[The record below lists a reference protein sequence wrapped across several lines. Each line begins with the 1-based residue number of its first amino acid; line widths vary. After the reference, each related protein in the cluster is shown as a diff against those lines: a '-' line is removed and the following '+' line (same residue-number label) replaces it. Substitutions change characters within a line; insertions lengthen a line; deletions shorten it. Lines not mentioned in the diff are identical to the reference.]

1 MTLTAKFFST
11 FLITICVPFFAI
23 SQATLRISQPS
34 RDQNNVNTSRQ
45 FIAGRTC
52 TGCTVRI
59 NNDTIHVYNTG
70 TFAAKYELTT
80 GRNSF
85 SVTATTPNG
94 ETYTKNITYYYNQPP
109 APVATTVFR
118 IDYMEISPSGN
129 VQLSEGDTL
138 RIKMKGYPG
147 QSASWFNDVPLK
159 EMPVSQTGGVP
170 GFYSGSY
177 IIQPRDSLLNG
188 KIMVRLRKQS
198 GETAILGSTYRYSM
212 MHNEIPF
219 TGRTIDNMT
228 YLTASPHGDRLGPD
242 KIGYLDKDVLLHI
255 VGRQGDYY
263 KVRLSSRTTAFIPEP
278 LVDTDIPQEELP
290 VSIADDAKI
299 WGDEKYDYV
308 SVALSDKMPYTSTQL
323 VSSKKIIID
332 IHGAYAEKGLN
343 SLLQNTKEITSVAW
357 GQPSPDVC
365 RMVISLQH
373 APWGYQVYYDNNRI
387 TVKVKRVPQN
397 LSLKNMVIG
406 LDPGH
411 GGSNPGATG
420 LTGAVEKNMTLVL
433 SLQLKALL
441 EKEGATVIMSRTTE
455 KFVANEDRLSFFRR
469 ADPDLLLSIHLNAS
483 GNPVDVYGTATY
495 YKQPFCEPLNAAIHE
510 RLLQT
515 GLYDFG
521 NNSGFNFI
529 LNNPTEFPDA
539 LVETLFLSNPGD
551 EEKVLD
557 PAFQRELVTG
567 IVEGVRDYLREAVKT
582 R

>member
-1 MTLTAKFFST
+1 MTPLAKLFST
-11 FLITICVPFFAI
+11 FFVAICIPFLAS

-34 RDQNNVNTSRQ
+34 REQNNVNTSRQ

-52 TGCTVRI
+52 VGCTVKI
-59 NNDTIHVYNTG
+59 NNDTVHVYNTG
-70 TFAAKYELTT
+70 TFAVKYELTT
-80 GRNSF
+80 GRNTY

-94 ETYTKNITYYYNQPP
+94 ETSTKNITYYYNQPP
-109 APVATTVFR
+109 APSATSIFR

-129 VQLSEGDTL
+129 LQLSEGDTL

-170 GFYSGSY
+170 GYYTGMY
-177 IIQPRDSLLNG
+177 VIQPRDSLLNG

-198 GETAILGSTYRYSM
+198 GETAVLGSPYRYSVM
-212 MHNEIPF
+212 RNEIPF

-299 WGDEKYDYV
+299 WGDDKYDYV
-308 SVALSDKMPYTSTQL
+308 SVALSDKLPYTSTQL

-343 SLLQNTKEITSVAW
+343 TLLQNTKEITSVAW

-387 TVKVKRVPQN
+387 TVKVKRVPKN
-397 LSLKNMVIG
+397 LSLKNLVIG

-433 SLQLKALL
+433 SLQLKTLL

-483 GNPVDVYGTATY
+483 ANPVDVYGTATY
-495 YKQPFCEPLNAAIHE
+495 YKHPFCEPLNAAIHE

-521 NNSGFNFI
+521 NNSDFNFI

-557 PAFQRELVTG
+557 PTFQRELVTA
-567 IVEGVRDYLREAVKT
+567 IVEGVKDYLREAAGQ

>member
-1 MTLTAKFFST
+1 MLSAKFFSP
-11 FLITICVPFFAI
+11 FFIIICIPFFAS
-23 SQATLRISQPS
+23 SQATLRLSQPS
-34 RDQNNVNTSRQ
+34 RDQSNVSTAKQ

-52 TGCTVRI
+52 AGCTVKI
-59 NNDTIHVYNTG
+59 NSDTVHVYTTG
-70 TFAAKYELTT
+70 TFAAKYELSA
-80 GRNSF
+80 GRNAF
-85 SVTATTPNG
+85 TVTTTAPNG
-94 ETYTKNITYYYNQPP
+94 ETSTKNIVFYFSTPP
-109 APVATTVFR
+109 APSATSIFR

-129 VQLSEGDTL
+129 LQLMEGDTL

-147 QSASWFNDVPLK
+147 ESASWFNDVPLK
-159 EMPVSQTGGVP
+159 ELPTSQTGGVP
-170 GFYSGSY
+170 GIYSGSY
-177 IIQPRDSLLNG
+177 ILQAKDSLLNG
-188 KIMVRLRKQS
+188 KIIGRLRKRS

-212 MHNEIPF
+212 MRNEIPL

-263 KVRLSSRTTAFIPEP
+263 KVKLSSRTTAFIPEP
-278 LVDTDIPQEELP
+278 LVDTEIPQEQLP

-308 SVALSDKMPYTSTQL
+308 SVALSDKLPYTSTQL
-323 VSSKKIIID
+323 VSSKKIIVD

-343 SLLQNTKEITSVAW
+343 TVLQNTKEITSVGW
-357 GQPSPDVC
+357 GQPTPDVC

-373 APWGYQVYYDNNRI
+373 APWGYQVYYENNRI
-387 TVKVKRVPQN
+387 VVKVKRPPQTP
-397 LSLKNMVIG
+397 SLRNMVIG
-406 LDPGH
+406 LDAGH

-420 LTGAVEKNMTLVL
+420 LTGAVEKNLTLVL

-441 EKEGATVIMSRTTE
+441 EREGATVIMTRTTE
-455 KFVANEDRLSFFRR
+455 KFVANEDRLSLFRR
-469 ADPDLLLSIHLNAS
+469 TNPDLLLSIHLNSSA
-483 GNPVDVYGTATY
+483 NPVDAYGTATY

-521 NNSGFNFI
+521 NNAGFNFI

-551 EEKVLD
+551 EEKILD
-557 PAFQRELVTG
+557 PAFQRQVVTA
-567 IVEGVRDYLREAVKT
+567 IVEGMKDYLKEAVKS

>member
-1 MTLTAKFFST
+1 
-11 FLITICVPFFAI
+11 
-23 SQATLRISQPS
+23 
-34 RDQNNVNTSRQ
+34 
-45 FIAGRTC
+45 
-52 TGCTVRI
+52 
-59 NNDTIHVYNTG
+59 
-70 TFAAKYELTT
+70 
-80 GRNSF
+80 
-85 SVTATTPNG
+85 
-94 ETYTKNITYYYNQPP
+94 
-109 APVATTVFR
+109 
-118 IDYMEISPSGN
+118 
-129 VQLSEGDTL
+129 
-138 RIKMKGYPG
+138 MKGYPG
-147 QSASWFNDVPLK
+147 QSASWFNDVPLR

-170 GFYSGSY
+170 GYYSGMY
-177 IIQPRDSLLNG
+177 VIQPRDSLLNG

-198 GETAILGSTYRYSM
+198 GETAILGSPYHYSV

-290 VSIADDAKI
+290 ISIADDAKI

-308 SVALSDKMPYTSTQL
+308 SVALSDKLPYTSTQL
-323 VSSKKIIID
+323 VSSRKIIID
-332 IHGAYAEKGLN
+332 IHGAYAEKGL
-343 SLLQNTKEITSVAW
+343 STLLQNTKEITSVAW

-397 LSLKNMVIG
+397 LSLKNLVIG

-433 SLQLKALL
+433 SLQLKTLL

-469 ADPDLLLSIHLNAS
+469 TNPDLLLSIHLNAS

-521 NNSGFNFI
+521 NNPDFNFI

-557 PAFQRELVTG
+557 PAFQREIVTA
-567 IVEGVRDYLREAVKT
+567 IVEGVKDYLRDAG
-582 R
+582 RQR

>member
-567 IVEGVRDYLREAVKT
+567 IVEGVKDYLREAVKT

>member
-59 NNDTIHVYNTG
+59 NNDTVHVYNTG

-109 APVATTVFR
+109 APAATTVFR

-198 GETAILGSTYRYSM
+198 GETAILGSTYRYSV

-263 KVRLSSRTTAFIPEP
+263 KVKLSSRTTAFIPEP

-551 EEKVLD
+551 EEKVLN

-567 IVEGVRDYLREAVKT
+567 IVEGVKDYLREAVKT

>member
-1 MTLTAKFFST
+1 MTLSAKFFST
-11 FLITICVPFFAI
+11 FLITIAIPFLAS

-34 RDQNNVNTSRQ
+34 RDQNNVNTPRQ

-52 TGCTVRI
+52 VGCTVKI
-59 NNDTIHVYNTG
+59 NNDTVHVYTTG

-109 APVATTVFR
+109 APAATSIFR
-118 IDYMEISPSGN
+118 IDFMEISPSGN
-129 VQLSEGDTL
+129 LQLSEGDTL

-170 GFYSGSY
+170 GYYSGSY

-198 GETAILGSTYRYSM
+198 GETAILGSTYRYSV

-228 YLTASPHGDRLGPD
+228 YLTASPNGDRLGPD

-278 LVDTDIPQEELP
+278 LLDTEIPQEELP

-308 SVALSDKMPYTSTQL
+308 SVALSDKLPYTSTQL

-397 LSLKNMVIG
+397 LSLKNLVIG

-411 GGSNPGATG
+411 GGGNPGATG

-441 EKEGATVIMSRTTE
+441 EREGATVIMSRTTE

-469 ADPDLLLSIHLNAS
+469 ANPDLLLSIHLNAS

-567 IVEGVRDYLREAVKT
+567 IVEGVKDYLREAVK
-582 R
+582 